1 MEFLDGEK
9 AASSHTGGPIL
20 HHFRSSSFSREE
32 EYLQKCWN
40 ECLKNGVT
48 LPIKDI
54 RVEDK
59 HGQLKVIR
67 RSLEEINTTNGN
79 INVGIE
85 EQSVTGNAV
94 SNHINN
100 FKELKKFQHGKA

>member
-1 MEFLDGEK
+1 MKHVSALACIFV
-9 AASSHTGGPIL
+9 
-20 HHFRSSSFSREE
+20 RRE
-32 EYLQKCWN
+32 KCWN

-59 HGQLKVIR
+59 HGLLKVIR

-100 FKELKKFQHGKA
+100 FKELKKFQHGKT